1 MFCSS
6 WAVDVVSNLFV
17 SPTYAR
23 PARSFNQKVI
33 FPLSLQ
39 FCYAGSNQH
48 ILRTQQMPSNETT
61 MTPRRPYSFGPLYD
75 FLSEQFPD
83 YRSKQNVFDVRRFA
97 KDMGYAPETIYK
109 AVRQRELLKIGVAL
123 NILKL
128 SENQPG
134 KSLTWGDLIEYILP
148 EYEDYKDAKVN
159 TSDDTDDLLS

>member
-1 MFCSS
+1 MT
-6 WAVDVVSNLFV
+6 A
-17 SPTYAR
+17 TEATR
-23 PARSFNQKVI
+23 
-33 FPLSLQ
+33 
-39 FCYAGSNQH
+39 
-48 ILRTQQMPSNETT
+48 
-61 MTPRRPYSFGPLYD
+61 TPRRPYSFGPLYD
-75 FLSEQFPD
+75 FLEAQFPN

-148 EYEDYKDAKVN
+148 EYEDYKEPKINEADEY
-159 TSDDTDDLLS
+159 DDDDLLS